1 MRGVDDEFRQRSAQ
15 AIMNAHRKVNPVHG
29 AEKVEISVIIP
40 LMHDGEAVEQRDIVL
55 LRHGAHIIK
64 IGRQ

>member
-1 MRGVDDEFRQRSAQ
+1 MRGVDDEFRQRPAQ